1 MFFLLVLY
9 VQLTQATTVA
19 NPVELINQDA
29 LLNGFCHIR
38 LLELKFRFNCMI
50 QSVAFS
56 VVANTTQDGDYL
68 VQCHWNSTLLCTPG
82 GVWER
87 DNGTLLLKTIFNHSA
102 YAGHKLRAHL
112 TCKDT
117 NLTSYQQHYLL
128 KPCLSEFTA
137 NATIKGASIAVDCQH
152 SSSNHSMSGMCIVFT
167 GDYNGT
173 CSLKTCT
180 EVQRLPNG
188 IRYIGNYTHDMRFIC
203 TLDSASYEITNI
215 TYISGPVLTSDS
227 GQTRIS
233 FEMVFIS
240 VFFFFGK

>member
-1 MFFLLVLY
+1 MTFNIDINLFIIKHIAKYTIFPVLTSTFY
-9 VQLTQATTVA
+9 YLATTVA

-38 LLELKFRFNCMI
+38 LLELKFRFNCTI

-56 VVANTTQDGDYL
+56 IVASTTQDGDYL

-128 KPCLSEFTA
+128 KPCR
-137 NATIKGASIAVDCQH
+137 K
-152 SSSNHSMSGMCIVFT
+152 
-167 GDYNGT
+167 
-173 CSLKTCT
+173 
-180 EVQRLPNG
+180 
-188 IRYIGNYTHDMRFIC
+188 
-203 TLDSASYEITNI
+203 
-215 TYISGPVLTSDS
+215 
-227 GQTRIS
+227 
-233 FEMVFIS
+233 
-240 VFFFFGK
+240 